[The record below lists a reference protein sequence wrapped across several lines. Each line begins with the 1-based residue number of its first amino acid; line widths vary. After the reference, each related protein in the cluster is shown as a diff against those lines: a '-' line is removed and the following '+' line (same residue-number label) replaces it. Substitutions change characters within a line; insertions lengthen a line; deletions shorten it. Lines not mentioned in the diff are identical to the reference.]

1 MLEKLGSNIFM
12 TDFAKIG
19 KKYFYT
25 TIIGLFLMAV
35 LSLTKI
41 IPELSLSGLT
51 VLIGI
56 LFFFVLE
63 HFDKK
68 SPLPAAS
75 WRRRT
80 VTARRPAWSYPGI
93 LVTLLPIAW

>member
-1 MLEKLGSNIFM
+1 ML
-12 TDFAKIG
+12 DFAKID
-19 KKYFYT
+19 KKSVYT

-56 LFFFVLE
+56 QIGR
-63 HFDKK
+63 
-68 SPLPAAS
+68 AS
-75 WRRRT
+75 CRER
-80 VTARRPAWSYPGI
+80 VCLY
-93 LVTLLPIAW
+93 V

>member
-1 MLEKLGSNIFM
+1 M
-12 TDFAKIG
+12 TDSAKID

-56 LFFFVLE
+56 LF
-63 HFDKK
+63 
-68 SPLPAAS
+68 
-75 WRRRT
+75 
-80 VTARRPAWSYPGI
+80 SY
-93 LVTLLPIAW
+93 L

>member
-1 MLEKLGSNIFM
+1 M
-12 TDFAKIG
+12 TDSAKID

-56 LFFFVLE
+56 LFFF
-63 HFDKK
+63 FF
-68 SPLPAAS
+68 
-75 WRRRT
+75 
-80 VTARRPAWSYPGI
+80 
-93 LVTLLPIAW
+93 

>member
-1 MLEKLGSNIFM
+1 MP
-12 TDFAKIG
+12 DFAKID
-19 KKYFYT
+19 KKSVYT
-25 TIIGLFLMAV
+25 TIIGLFLMAA

-56 LFFFVLE
+56 LFFIVLE

-68 SPLPAAS
+68 SHIES
-75 WRRRT
+75 
-80 VTARRPAWSYPGI
+80 G
-93 LVTLLPIAW
+93 